1 MKKIF
6 FISAGRSD
14 FDRLENILS
23 ELDNSKKIILYVF
36 LTTEYYNKFFTY
48 NLKKIQKKFNV
59 LNNKKKSKHFEDTPF
74 QMIKNLSEDL
84 SSLSEHVKK
93 LKPDL
98 ILIAGDRYEML
109 LGPLVAIPNNIP
121 TFHFFGG
128 SITEGAIDELIRHG
142 LTKMSHFHYTILK
155 KYKERV
161 LQLGEESWRVKNIGM
176 PNLNS
181 KIRTIFKSRK
191 VLSKELNF
199 DLSEPFMLLTYH
211 PVTLDLKNTK
221 KHLKSLVEAIK
232 YSDINAI
239 VTYPNSDP
247 KYKEIIKT
255 FKKTL
260 TNKKKFLFVKYLGEK
275 KYFNLMKFAQFLI
288 GNSSSGIVE
297 SASFKIPVIN
307 IGIRQ
312 KGKHI
317 PKNVI
322 NANHD
327 KASIIKAIKKA
338 KSKSF
343 RTFVKRVNNPYV
355 SKIDFKKISSEILK
369 TVLKKDLLK
378 KKFINFKKNV

>member
-48 NLKKIQKKFNV
+48 NLKKIKKKFNV

-84 SSLSEHVKK
+84 FSLSEHVKK

-161 LQLGEESWRVKNIGM
+161 LQLGEKRNNIFNVGS
-176 PNLNS
+176 LGVEAFS
-181 KIRTIFKSRK
+181 KSK
-191 VLSKELNF
+191 VLSKNEIEKKLKIRFSKKNYVICIN
-199 DLSEPFMLLTYH
+199 STTYGNENINH
-211 PVTLDLKNTK
+211 LLKN
-221 KHLKSLVEAIK
+221 LFSALNEIK
-232 YSDINAI
+232 DCTII
-239 VTYPNSDP
+239 FTLPNSDL
-247 KYKEIIKT
+247 KSDTIT
-255 FKKTL
+255 KKI
-260 TNKKKFLFVKYLGEK
+260 
-275 KYFNLMKFAQFLI
+275 KYFCKINKNAFYFKNL
-288 GNSSSGIVE
+288 GHVY
-297 SASFKIPVIN
+297 FK
-307 IGIRQ
+307 
-312 KGKHI
+312 
-317 PKNVI
+317 
-322 NANHD
+322 
-327 KASIIKAIKKA
+327 S
-338 KSKSF
+338 
-343 RTFVKRVNNPYV
+343 
-355 SKIDFKKISSEILK
+355 
-369 TVLKKDLLK
+369 VLKKLTSRI
-378 KKFINFKKNV
+378 FSGGFEQCFKTLSIK